1 MPRRSLAGTCWGES
15 ERLTVRV
22 SPKELRALDALVAAW
37 GTDRSE
43 VIRRAIRE
51 AAARARRQ
59 RRQAL
64 LDALPAATVAQLR
77 RLATELHIPG
87 RSRMTS
93 LELRNAVRSVLQ
105 R

>member
-1 MPRRSLAGTCWGES
+1 MPRRSLIGTTWGES
-15 ERLTVRV
+15 ERLTIRV
-22 SPKELRALDALVAAW
+22 SPRELRALNELVDTW

-43 VIRRAIRE
+43 VVRRAIRE

-64 LDALPAATVAQLR
+64 LESLPTITVAQLR
-77 RLATELHIPG
+77 RLAMELDIPR

-93 LELRNAVRSVLQ
+93 LELRNAVRTLLE